1 MSQPALIL
9 VTRRSAFADLGKVLP
24 TYSLIH
30 VNAGG
35 GYMNA
40 LIQNRAAMILIDAA
54 HPDWQTFVAAPK
66 ASPATRRIPI
76 LLVSDDGRQ
85 RAQAARLGADL
96 TLSWSNLDRDITK
109 LVADFGRIPSPQWLK
124 QLDCECD
131 QALPPLAAEG
141 ARQFNAGEYYR
152 QHDLFEEQWAMTEG
166 PVRDLYRAVLQVGVA
181 YFQIERGNYR
191 GALKMLQRSV
201 QWLAVLPAIC
211 QGIDVAQLRRDSYAV
226 RAELERLG
234 AERLHEFD
242 HARLKPLR
250 PAPNSAR
257 PGHCRLPPP
266 PLK

>member
-1 MSQPALIL
+1 MNQPALIF
-9 VTRRSAFADLGKVLP
+9 VTNRGAFAELGKILQ
-24 TYSLIH
+24 TYRAIH
-30 VNAGG
+30 VSAGG

-40 LIQNRAAMILIDAA
+40 LIQNRAAMILIDAG
-54 HPDWQTFVAAPK
+54 HPDWQAFTAAPK
-66 ASPATRRIPI
+66 ASPATRRIPVM
-76 LLVSDDGRQ
+76 LVSDDGRQ

-96 TLSWSNLDRDITK
+96 TLGWSNLGRNITK
-109 LVADFGRIPSPQWLK
+109 LVADFGRIPDPQWLK

-131 QALPPLAAEG
+131 QALPPLAVEG

-152 QHDLFEEQWAMTEG
+152 QHDLFEEQWAATAG
-166 PVRDLYRAVLQVGVA
+166 PVRDLYRAILQVGVA

-201 QWLAVLPAIC
+201 QWLSVLPAIC
-211 QGIDVAQLRRDSYAV
+211 QGIDVAQLRHDSYAV

-242 HARLKPLR
+242 HALLKPLR
-250 PAPNSAR
+250 PAR
-257 PGHCRLPPP
+257 HCRLPPP